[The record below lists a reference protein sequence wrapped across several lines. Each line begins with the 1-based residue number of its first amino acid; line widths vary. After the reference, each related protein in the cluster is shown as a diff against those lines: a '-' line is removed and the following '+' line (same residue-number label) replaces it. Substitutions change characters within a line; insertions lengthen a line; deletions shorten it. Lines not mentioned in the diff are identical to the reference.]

1 MSNAETRPKSFF
13 DPNRDAY
20 KCQMLK
26 PDPKKVP
33 LGLIIISVVMFFAA
47 VAIDIFWLA
56 KSVGQTFSPTMPVD
70 PDVYNAMAAPDVIL
84 SIFLYVGA
92 FGLIKLKKYGFMA
105 SLVAM
110 GMWLFDSLFVLGI
123 TKSIK
128 LNIIVLS
135 LFFALFTIV
144 YLWAKKKIF

>member
-1 MSNAETRPKSFF
+1 
-13 DPNRDAY
+13 
-20 KCQMLK
+20 MLRS
-26 PDPKKVP
+26 DPKKVP

-47 VAIDIFWLA
+47 VATDIFWLA
-56 KSVGQTFSPTMPVD
+56 KFVGKAFPPTIPVD
-70 PDVYNAMAAPDVIL
+70 PDVYNAMAAPDIIL

-123 TKSIK
+123 IKSIK
-128 LNIIVLS
+128 LNIVVLS

-144 YLWAKKKIF
+144 YLWVKKEIFD

>member
-1 MSNAETRPKSFF
+1 
-13 DPNRDAY
+13 
-20 KCQMLK
+20 MLR

-33 LGLIIISVVMFFAA
+33 LGLIVISVVMFFAA

-56 KSVGQTFSPTMPVD
+56 RFVGKAFPSTMPVN
-70 PDVYNAMAAPDVIL
+70 PAVYNAMAAPDIIL

-92 FGLIKLKKYGFMA
+92 VGLIKLKKYGFMA
-105 SLVAM
+105 SFVAM
-110 GMWLFDSLFVLGI
+110 GMWLFDLLFVLGI

-128 LNIIVLS
+128 LNIVVLS

-144 YLWAKKKIF
+144 YLWVKKEIFD